1 MDCCDKL
8 LSESGIIWSVLN
20 AVYTKFSLIQG
31 LEDAVDKL
39 QRTQN
44 SIQCLLI
51 DAEALDIVN
60 EAVKGWVCDMKT
72 VAFDAENIIDE
83 FQTLVD
89 ITKHAEAPSRR
100 RKRSI
105 PYLGGF
111 MTLVKR
117 RRIAEDIAKIEDRLD
132 EIRKSRMNLGL
143 EPSDGQRRS
152 NGSNEMVCIP
162 TSAKFDESRIFGRT
176 KECDSVVAALK
187 AKSVSNLHIVVIHDL
202 PGIVFELQVFVD
214 VNFVAVTALIS
225 LIDHH
230 RLPIS
235 PISSTCTVALLSVSH
250 SHRLQYLECP
260 LAHAGNETAYR
271 LCRYSLFVVL
281 HFRIKP
287 GSAPTHATR
296 AAVYQEY
303 RFSLKKL
310 AH

>member
-202 PGIVFELQVFVD
+202 PGIGYMFQEIDAPSTDNGNGNDRHIQ
-214 VNFVAVTALIS
+214 NTCVTSDEGLYEGFDW
-225 LIDHH
+225 L
-230 RLPIS
+230 
-235 PISSTCTVALLSVSH
+235 SSNIKKSKLLEAF
-250 SHRLQYLECP
+250 YLSNNNC
-260 LAHAGNETAYR
+260 
-271 LCRYSLFVVL
+271 
-281 HFRIKP
+281 
-287 GSAPTHATR
+287 
-296 AAVYQEY
+296 
-303 RFSLKKL
+303 
-310 AH
+310 

>member
-1 MDCCDKL
+1 MDCIDKL
-8 LSESGIIWSVLN
+8 LPESGIIWSILI

-39 QRTQN
+39 QRTHN

-60 EAVKGWVCDMKT
+60 EAVKGWVCEMKT
-72 VAFDAENIIDE
+72 AAFDAENLIDE

-117 RRIAEDIAKIEDRLD
+117 RRIADDIAKIEDRLD

-152 NGSNEMVCIP
+152 YGSNEMVCFP
-162 TSAKFDESRIFGRT
+162 TSANFDESRIFRRT

-187 AKSVSNLHIVVIHDL
+187 AKSVSNLRIVVIHGL
-202 PGIVFELQVFVD
+202 PGIGTYKIL
-214 VNFVAVTALIS
+214 
-225 LIDHH
+225 
-230 RLPIS
+230 
-235 PISSTCTVALLSVSH
+235 
-250 SHRLQYLECP
+250 
-260 LAHAGNETAYR
+260 
-271 LCRYSLFVVL
+271 VL
-281 HFRIKP
+281 HLMKVCMKGLI
-287 GSAPTHATR
+287 GSPAISR
-296 AAVYQEY
+296 ELLV
-303 RFSLKKL
+303 LKLNWWLSSYVSETYFIAEIAISMVILLVMKQFL
-310 AH
+310 FLT

>member
-1 MDCCDKL
+1 MDCIDKL
-8 LSESGIIWSVLN
+8 LPESGIIWSILI

-39 QRTQN
+39 QRTHN

-60 EAVKGWVCDMKT
+60 EAVKGWVCEMKT
-72 VAFDAENIIDE
+72 AAFDAENLIDE

-117 RRIAEDIAKIEDRLD
+117 RRIADDIAKIEDRLD

-152 NGSNEMVCIP
+152 YGSNEMVCFP
-162 TSAKFDESRIFGRT
+162 TSANFDESRIFRRT

-187 AKSVSNLHIVVIHDL
+187 AKSVSNLRIVVIHGL
-202 PGIVFELQVFVD
+202 PGIGMSFIVRVSRDGNPIIFSKFL
-214 VNFVAVTALIS
+214 NFFIPSICKCLS
-225 LIDHH
+225 LGSC
-230 RLPIS
+230 P
-235 PISSTCTVALLSVSH
+235 SSGKNSH
-250 SHRLQYLECP
+250 SSEQDSLTISILEKQVS
-260 LAHAGNETAYR
+260 ASQSEN
-271 LCRYSLFVVL
+271 SL
-281 HFRIKP
+281 P
-287 GSAPTHATR
+287 G
-296 AAVYQEY
+296 
-303 RFSLKKL
+303 
-310 AH
+310 